1 MIRPEIYFTDG
12 EKLVSCVLALAIS
25 ALYQQNKPNKKI
37 AQKSGIH
44 KGRIP
49 LKSYLKLSAAGFVI
63 AMLGT
68 GYAPALAQGA
78 AADED
83 RGIADIVVTATRREE
98 SLNKI
103 PLAIQALS
111 GDSLSDLNITKF
123 DKLIEY
129 LPNVRTASRGP
140 GASSI
145 FIRGLSTDSPGLQVA
160 GTAGA
165 QPTVALY
172 INDAPASLVGRNLD
186 LYTVDLQRVEVLAG
200 PQGTLFGASAMG
212 GAVRY
217 ITNKPDATAFHA
229 GVNASYAFTK
239 SGKESVAGDAFI
251 NLPIIKDK
259 LALRVVVYNDQQGG
273 YIDNVASTFQLPFNG
288 NVGVAGRL
296 PTGNPL
302 LVMRA
307 IQSCQATATTVVPN
321 CTGSLYRAPT
331 RQIINNDAFVEKNY
345 NDANYRGAR
354 IALTW
359 NVTDDWSV
367 DLMHLRQQL
376 DTDGVFDFEPDVGDL
391 KVTKF
396 GKNSLRDSA
405 NLSTL
410 TINGRLG
417 ALDVIYTGSY
427 LQHSATQ
434 VADYSGYSN
443 IGLYLP
449 YYECDRGVYYT
460 AAYNGNIG
468 NTCYSPNKSYQTRN
482 RTKRFTQELRITTP
496 AENRIRGT
504 FGAFYDN
511 NRLFDNTDW
520 SYLQQAAGF
529 IYRRAPNPA
538 VNANDTSVRPVAV
551 GFFNDVQRKD
561 KQFAVYGEASFDIV
575 PETLIVTG
583 GLRYYNEK
591 ASINGS
597 SATSFATG
605 GRGIYNPA
613 TGTYSAAATPPQFY
627 GISANLNDLYKDAS
641 PAKYSGVLYKAHLTY
656 KFGQGSLVYATY
668 SDGFRPGGFNR
679 RPCRVPSAICPTNAD
694 FVRLGTYVPDKVRNY
709 EIGGKFSLLN
719 RSVQLNIAAYK
730 IDWNNIQI
738 TVFDQNISN
747 QTFTTNLLDA
757 TIKGIEGDLTWR
769 ATSEFTINSA
779 FSFNDSELTKYRKN
793 TTVLRPLGGPLA
805 LSPKFQFNARL
816 NWEKEL
822 SSGLRPFANVSFHH
836 VGKSISDVIDNVD
849 IRYQSSNP
857 TLGYAASIPVTY
869 NGVLVR
875 PGDVIAPIP
884 AAQQLA
890 SYNTVAASFGVSK
903 DEWRIEVFGD
913 NLTDERPE
921 LYKSGNDGELRTT
934 TSRPRTIGLRFSYKM

>member
-1 MIRPEIYFTDG
+1 MR
-12 EKLVSCVLALAIS
+12 LCW
-25 ALYQQNKPNKKI
+25 
-37 AQKSGIH
+37 
-44 KGRIP
+44 
-49 LKSYLKLSAAGFVI
+49 KLSAAMVVL
-63 AMLGT
+63 ASLGAGIT
-68 GYAPALAQGA
+68 PASAQQAGS
-78 AADED
+78 ED
-83 RGIADIVVTATRREE
+83 TDKGIEDIVVTATRREE
-98 SLNKI
+98 SLNKV

-129 LPNVRTASRGP
+129 LPNVRSASRGP

-186 LYTVDLQRVEVLAG
+186 LYAVDLQRVEVLAG

-217 ITNKPDATAFHA
+217 ITNKPDTSEFHA
-229 GVNASYAFTK
+229 GFNASYAFTK

-251 NLPIIKDK
+251 NVPIIKDT
-259 LALRVVVYNDQQGG
+259 LAVRAVVYTDRQGG
-273 YIDNVASTFQLPFNG
+273 YIDNVAGTFQMPFDG
-288 NVGVAGRL
+288 HVGEAGRL

-307 IQSCQATATTVVPN
+307 IQSCQLTATTVVAN
-321 CTGSLYRAPT
+321 CNGSQYTPPT
-331 RQIINNDAFVEKNY
+331 RQTINNDKFVEKNY
-345 NDANYRGAR
+345 NDATYRGGR
-354 IALTW
+354 LALTLK
-359 NVTDDWSV
+359 VSDDWSV
-367 DLMHLRQQL
+367 DLMHLRQEL
-376 DTDGVFDFEPDVGDL
+376 DTDGVFDYEPSVGDL
-391 KVTKF
+391 QVTKF
-396 GKNSLRDSA
+396 NKNTLSDKV

-410 TINGRLG
+410 AINGRLG
-417 ALDVIYTGSY
+417 ALDLIYTGSF
-427 LQHSATQ
+427 LNHKATQ
-434 VADYSGYSN
+434 VADYAGYSN

-468 NTCYSPNKSYQTRN
+468 NTCYAPNKSYQVRN
-482 RTKRFTQELRITTP
+482 RTKRFTQEFRLTTP
-496 AENRIRGT
+496 ADKRIRGT
-504 FGAFYDN
+504 FGLFYDDN
-511 NRLFDNTDW
+511 KLFDNTDW
-520 SYLQQAAGF
+520 SYLQEAAGF

-538 VNANDTSVRPVAV
+538 VNANDTSVRPVNV
-551 GFFNDVQRKD
+551 GFFNDVQRRD
-561 KQFAVYGEASFDIV
+561 KQFAVYGEASFDII
-575 PETLIVTG
+575 PERLILTG

-597 SATSFATG
+597 SAGSFATG
-605 GRGIYNPA
+605 ARGIYDPA
-613 TGTYSAAATPPQFY
+613 TGTYSAAVTPPQFY
-627 GISANLNDLYKDAS
+627 GISANLNQLYSAAS
-641 PAKYSGVLYKAHLTY
+641 PAKYTGVLYKANLTY
-656 KFGQGSLVYATY
+656 KFGEGSLVYATY

-694 FVRLGTYVPDKVRNY
+694 FVRLGTYIPDKVQNY

-719 RSVQLNIAAYK
+719 RSLQLNVAAYQ
-730 IDWNNIQI
+730 IDWSNVQI

-747 QTFTTNLLDA
+747 QTFTTNLIDA
-757 TIKGIEGDLTWR
+757 RIKGVEGDITWR
-769 ATSEFTINSA
+769 ATQEFTFNSA
-779 FSFNDSELTKYRKN
+779 FSFNDSKLTKYRKN

-822 SSGLRPFANVSFHH
+822 SSGLTPFANVSFHH

-857 TLGYAASIPVTY
+857 TLGYVASIPVTY

-875 PGDVIAPIP
+875 PGDVIRPIP
-884 AAQQLA
+884 AAQQLD
-890 SYNTVAASFGVSK
+890 SYNTISASFGVSK
-903 DEWRIEVFGD
+903 DDWRMELFGD
-913 NLTDERPE
+913 NLTDARPQ
-921 LYKSGNDGELRTT
+921 LYKSGNDGENRTT
-934 TSRPRTIGLRFSYKM
+934 TSRPRTFGLRFSYKI

>member
-1 MIRPEIYFTDG
+1 MKTYLKISTAAF
-12 EKLVSCVLALAIS
+12 VLASLGAGSAPVFAQDQAATQDDGAI
-25 ALYQQNKPNKKI
+25 KEI
-37 AQKSGIH
+37 I
-44 KGRIP
+44 
-49 LKSYLKLSAAGFVI
+49 
-63 AMLGT
+63 
-68 GYAPALAQGA
+68 
-78 AADED
+78 
-83 RGIADIVVTATRREE
+83 VTATRRDEA
-98 SLNKI
+98 LNKV

-111 GDSLSDLNITKF
+111 GDALGDLNITKLE
-123 DKLIEY
+123 KLIEY

-145 FIRGLSTDSPGLQVA
+145 FIRGLSTDSPGLQVS

-217 ITNKPDATAFHA
+217 ITNKPDTAEFHA
-229 GVNASYAFTK
+229 GFNSSYAFTK
-239 SGKESVAGDAFI
+239 SGEESVAGDAFI
-251 NLPIIKDK
+251 NIPIIKDK
-259 LALRVVVYNDQQGG
+259 LAVRAVVYTDRQGG
-273 YIDNVASTFQLPFNG
+273 YIDNVAGTFQMPFNA
-288 NVGVAGRL
+288 NAGVAGRL

-307 IQSCQATATTVVPN
+307 IQACQQSTVLVGGVPSCGTSGGAY
-321 CTGSLYRAPT
+321 LYNTPT
-331 RQIINNDAFVEKNY
+331 RQTINNNAFSEKDY
-345 NDANYRGAR
+345 NDATYRGGR
-354 IALTW
+354 LALTW
-359 NVTDDWSV
+359 NLSEDWSV
-367 DLMHLRQQL
+367 DLMHVRQEL

-391 KVTKF
+391 QVTKF
-396 GKNSLRDSA
+396 NDNSLRDKA
-405 NLSTL
+405 NLSSL

-417 ALDVIYTGSY
+417 ALDLIYTGSY
-427 LQHSATQ
+427 LKHSATQ
-434 VADYSGYSN
+434 VADYAGYSN
-443 IGLYLP
+443 NGLYLP

-468 NTCYSPNKSYQTRN
+468 NTCYAPSKSYQTRN
-482 RTKRFTQELRITTP
+482 RTKRLTQELRVTTP
-496 AENRIRGT
+496 AENRLRGT
-504 FGAFYDN
+504 FGLFYDDN
-511 NRLFDNTDW
+511 KLFDNTDW
-520 SYLQQAAGF
+520 SYLSQAAGF
-529 IYRRAPNPA
+529 IYPRAPNPI
-538 VNANDTSVRPVAV
+538 VDANDTSVRPVAV

-561 KQFAVYGEASFDIV
+561 KQFAAYGEASFDIV
-575 PETLIVTG
+575 PDKLTVTG

-597 SATSFATG
+597 SAGSFATG
-605 GRGIYNPA
+605 GRGVYNST
-613 TGTYSAAATPPQFY
+613 TGTYSPSATPPQFY
-627 GISANLNDLYKDAS
+627 GVSANLNQLYADAS
-641 PAKYSGVLYKAHLTY
+641 PAKYTGVLFKGNVTY
-656 KFGQGSLVYATY
+656 KFGEGSLVYATY

-694 FVRLGTYVPDKVRNY
+694 FVRLGTYVPDKVANY
-709 EIGGKFSLLN
+709 EIGGKFALFN
-719 RSVQLNIAAYK
+719 RRMQLNIAAYQ
-730 IDWNNIQI
+730 IDWSNIQI

-757 TIKGIEGDLTWR
+757 RIKGIEGDLTWR
-769 ATSEFTINSA
+769 ATPEFTINSA
-779 FSFNDSELTKYRKN
+779 FSFNDSEMVGYRKN

-816 NWEKEL
+816 HWEKEL
-822 SSGLRPFANVSFHH
+822 ASGLTPFAGISFHH
-836 VGKSISDVIDNVD
+836 VGKSISDVIDNTD

-857 TLGYAASIPVTY
+857 TLGYAASTPVLY

-875 PGDVIAPIP
+875 PGDVIAPLP

-890 SYNTVAASFGVSK
+890 SYSTVAASFGASK

-921 LYKSGNDGELRTT
+921 LYKNGNDGELRTT

>member
-1 MIRPEIYFTDG
+1 MKAYLKISTAAF
-12 EKLVSCVLALAIS
+12 ALAS
-25 ALYQQNKPNKKI
+25 F
-37 AQKSGIH
+37 G
-44 KGRIP
+44 
-49 LKSYLKLSAAGFVI
+49 AG
-63 AMLGT
+63 A
-68 GYAPALAQGA
+68 APALAQETA
-78 AADED
+78 QADD

-98 SLNKI
+98 SANRI
-103 PLAIQALS
+103 PLAITALG
-111 GDSLSDLNITKF
+111 GDALNDLNITKF

-129 LPNVRTASRGP
+129 LPNVRAASRGP

-145 FIRGLSTDSPGLQVA
+145 FIRGLSTDSPGLQIA

-172 INDAPASLVGRNLD
+172 VNDAPASLVGRNLD
-186 LYTVDLQRVEVLAG
+186 LYAVDLQRVEVLAG

-217 ITNKPDATAFHA
+217 ITNKPDASEFHA
-229 GVNASYAFTK
+229 GFNASYAFTK
-239 SGKESVAGDAFI
+239 KGEESVAGDAFI
-251 NLPIIKDK
+251 NIPIIKDK
-259 LALRVVVYNDQQGG
+259 LAIRAVFYTDRQGG
-273 YIDNVASTFQLPFNG
+273 YIDNVAGTFQMPFNA

-302 LVMRA
+302 LVTRA
-307 IQSCQATATTVVPN
+307 LQACQQSTVLVGGVPS
-321 CTGSLYRAPT
+321 CGTSGGAYLYNAPT
-331 RQIINNDAFVEKNY
+331 RQTINNDAFVEKDY
-345 NDANYRGAR
+345 NDATYRGGR

-367 DLMHLRQQL
+367 DLMHLRQEL

-391 KVTKF
+391 QVTKF
-396 GKNSLRDSA
+396 NDNSLRDRV

-417 ALDVIYTGSY
+417 ALDLIYTGSY
-427 LQHSATQ
+427 MKHRATQ
-434 VADYSGYSN
+434 IADYAGYSN

-468 NTCYSPNKSYQTRN
+468 NTCYAPSKTYQVRN
-482 RTKRFTQELRITTP
+482 RTNRQTHEFRITTP
-496 AENRIRGT
+496 ADKRIRGT
-504 FGAFYDN
+504 FGLFYDDN
-511 NRLFDNTDW
+511 KLFDNTDW
-520 SYLQQAAGF
+520 SYLSEAAGF
-529 IYRRAPNPA
+529 IYRRAPNA
-538 VNANDTSVRPVAV
+538 SVDANDTSVRPVEV
-551 GFFNDVQRKD
+551 GFFNDIQRRD
-561 KQFAVYGEASFDIV
+561 KQFAAYGEASFDII
-575 PETLIVTG
+575 PEKLILTG

-597 SATSFATG
+597 SNGSFG
-605 GRGIYNPA
+605 GARGVYNPA
-613 TGTYSAAATPPQFY
+613 TGTYSPSATPPAFY
-627 GISANLNDLYKDAS
+627 NVSANLNVLYADAS
-641 PAKYSGVLYKAHLTY
+641 PAKYTGVLYKANLTY
-656 KFGQGSLVYATY
+656 KIGDASLVYATY

-694 FVRLGTYVPDKVRNY
+694 FVRLGTYVPDKVQNY
-709 EIGGKFSLLN
+709 EIGGKFSLLD
-719 RSVQLNIAAYK
+719 RRLQLNLAAYQ
-730 IDWNNIQI
+730 IDWNNVQI

-747 QTFTTNLLDA
+747 QTFTTNLIDA
-757 TIKGIEGDLTWR
+757 RIRGIEGDLTWR
-769 ATSEFTINSA
+769 ATPEITLNSA
-779 FSFNDSELTKYRKN
+779 FSYNDSELTKYRKN

-816 NWEKEL
+816 HWEKEL
-822 SSGLRPFANVSFHH
+822 SSGLIPFAQIGFHH

-849 IRYQSSNP
+849 IRYQSFNP
-857 TLGYAASIPVTY
+857 TLGYAASTPVLY

-934 TSRPRTIGLRFSYKM
+934 TSRPRTIGLRFSYKI

>member
-1 MIRPEIYFTDG
+1 MKNNL
-12 EKLVSCVLALAIS
+12 KLTAAAIALATFGAGIS
-25 ALYQQNKPNKKI
+25 PLH
-37 AQKSGIH
+37 AQEVAAESDDGA
-44 KGRIP
+44 IP
-49 LKSYLKLSAAGFVI
+49 
-63 AMLGT
+63 
-68 GYAPALAQGA
+68 
-78 AADED
+78 
-83 RGIADIVVTATRREE
+83 DIIVTATRREE
-98 SLNKI
+98 SLNRI

-111 GDSLSDLNITKF
+111 GDSLSDLNITKL

-172 INDAPASLVGRNLD
+172 VNDAPASLVGRNLD

-217 ITNKPDATAFHA
+217 ITNRPDASKFSA
-229 GVNASYAFTK
+229 GFNSSYAFTK
-239 SGKESVAGDAFI
+239 SGDESVAGDAFI
-251 NLPIIKDK
+251 NVPIIQDK
-259 LALRVVVYNDQQGG
+259 LAVRAVVYADRQGG
-273 YIDNVASTFQLPFNG
+273 YIDNVAGTFQLPFNG

-321 CTGSLYRAPT
+321 CTGSNYRAPT
-331 RQIINNDAFVEKNY
+331 RQTINNDAFVEKNY
-345 NDANYRGAR
+345 NDATYRGAR
-354 IALTW
+354 LALSW
-359 NVTDDWSV
+359 NLTDDWSV
-367 DLMHLRQQL
+367 DLMHLRQEL

-396 GKNSLRDSA
+396 NPNTLEDRV

-417 ALDVIYTGSY
+417 ALDLIYTGSY
-427 LQHSATQ
+427 LKHRATQ
-434 VADYSGYSN
+434 IADYAGYSN

-468 NTCYSPNKSYQTRN
+468 NTCYAPNKSYQTRN
-482 RTKRFTQELRITTP
+482 RTKRFTQEFRVTTP
-496 AENRIRGT
+496 AENRLRGT
-504 FGAFYDN
+504 FGLFYDN
-511 NRLFDNTDW
+511 NKLFDNTDW
-520 SYLQQAAGF
+520 SYLQEAAGF
-529 IYRRAPNPA
+529 IYRRAPDPR
-538 VNANDTSVRPVAV
+538 VNANDTSVRPVKV

-561 KQFAVYGEASFDIV
+561 RQFAVYGEASFDII
-575 PETLIVTG
+575 PDRLTATG

-605 GRGIYNPA
+605 GRGIYNA
-613 TGTYSAAATPPQFY
+613 TTGTYSAAANPPQFY
-627 GISANLNDLYKDAS
+627 GISANLNQLYADAS
-641 PAKYSGVLYKAHLTY
+641 PAKYTGVLYKGNLTY
-656 KFGQGSLVYATY
+656 KFGEGSLVYATY

-694 FVRLGTYVPDKVRNY
+694 FVRLGTYVPDKVTNY
-709 EIGGKFSLLN
+709 EIGGKFALLD
-719 RSVQLNIAAYK
+719 RTLQLNFAAYQ
-730 IDWNNIQI
+730 IDWKNIQI

-757 TIKGIEGDLTWR
+757 RIKGIEGDLTWR
-769 ATSEFTINSA
+769 ATPEFTFNSA
-779 FSFNDSELTKYRKN
+779 FSFNDSEMKRYRKN
-793 TTVLRPLGGPLA
+793 TQVLRPLGGPLA

-816 NWEKEL
+816 HWEKEL
-822 SSGLRPFANVSFHH
+822 ASGLSPFANVGFHY

-869 NGVLVR
+869 NGVTVR

-884 AAQQLA
+884 AAQRLG
-890 SYNTVAASFGVSK
+890 SYNTVSASFGVSK
-903 DEWRIEVFGD
+903 DEWRIEIFGD

-934 TSRPRTIGLRFSYKM
+934 TSRPRTIGLRFSYKI

>member
-1 MIRPEIYFTDG
+1 M
-12 EKLVSCVLALAIS
+12 KA
-25 ALYQQNKPNKKI
+25 
-37 AQKSGIH
+37 
-44 KGRIP
+44 
-49 LKSYLKLSAAGFVI
+49 YLKLSTAAFVL
-63 AMLGT
+63 ASLGA
-68 GYAPALAQGA
+68 GSAPVFAQEEA
-78 AADED
+78 AKED
-83 RGIADIVVTATRREE
+83 DGGIAEIIVTATRREE

-103 PLAIQALS
+103 PLAVQALS
-111 GDSLSDLNITKF
+111 GDALNDLNITKL

-145 FIRGLSTDSPGLQVA
+145 FIRGLSTDSPGLQVS

-217 ITNKPDATAFHA
+217 ITNKPNMADFSA
-229 GVNASYAFTK
+229 GFNSSYAFTK
-239 SGKESVAGDAFI
+239 SGEESVAGDAFI
-251 NLPIIKDK
+251 NIPIVKDK
-259 LALRVVVYNDQQGG
+259 LAVRAVIYTDRQGG
-273 YIDNVASTFQLPFNG
+273 YIDNVAGTFQLPFNANAG
-288 NVGVAGRL
+288 QAGRL

-307 IQSCQATATTVVPN
+307 IQACQQSTVLVGGVRSCGTSGGAY
-321 CTGSLYRAPT
+321 LYNTPT
-331 RQIINNDAFVEKNY
+331 RQTINNDAFVEKDY
-345 NDANYRGAR
+345 NDATYRGGR
-354 IALTW
+354 LALTW
-359 NVTDDWSV
+359 NLSEDWSV
-367 DLMHLRQQL
+367 DVMHLRQEL
-376 DTDGVFDFEPDVGDL
+376 DTDGVFDYEPAVGDL
-391 KVTKF
+391 QVTKF
-396 GKNSLRDSA
+396 NDNSLRDRA
-405 NLSTL
+405 NLSSL

-417 ALDVIYTGSY
+417 ALDLIYTGSY
-427 LQHSATQ
+427 LKHSATQ
-434 VADYSGYSN
+434 VADYAGYSN

-468 NTCYSPNKSYQTRN
+468 NTCYAPNKSYQTRN
-482 RTKRFTQELRITTP
+482 RTKRFTQEFRVTTP
-496 AENRIRGT
+496 AENRLRGT
-504 FGAFYDN
+504 FGLFYDDN
-511 NRLFDNTDW
+511 KLFDNTDW
-520 SYLQQAAGF
+520 SYLQEAAGF
-529 IYRRAPNPA
+529 IYRRAPNP
-538 VNANDTSVRPVAV
+538 VVDANDTGIRPVKV
-551 GFFNDVQRKD
+551 GFFNDVQRRD
-561 KQFAVYGEASFDIV
+561 KQFAAYGEASFDII
-575 PETLIVTG
+575 PDALTVTG

-597 SATSFATG
+597 SAGSFATG
-605 GRGIYNPA
+605 ARGIYNST
-613 TGTYSAAATPPQFY
+613 TGTYSASATPPQFY
-627 GISANLNDLYKDAS
+627 GVSANLNQLYADAS
-641 PAKYSGVLYKAHLTY
+641 PAKYTGVLFKGNVTY
-656 KFGQGSLVYATY
+656 KFGEGSLVYATY

-694 FVRLGTYVPDKVRNY
+694 FVRLGTYVPDKVANY
-709 EIGGKFSLLN
+709 EIGGKFALLN
-719 RSVQLNIAAYK
+719 RRMQLNIAAYQ
-730 IDWNNIQI
+730 IDWSNIQI

-757 TIKGIEGDLTWR
+757 RIKGIEGDLTWR
-769 ATSEFTINSA
+769 ATPELTLNSA
-779 FSFNDSELTKYRKN
+779 FSFNDSEMLRYRKN

-816 NWEKEL
+816 HWEKEL
-822 SSGLRPFANVSFHH
+822 ASGLTPFAGVSFHH

-857 TLGYAASIPVTY
+857 TLGYAASTPVLY

-875 PGDVIAPIP
+875 PGDVVVPLP

-890 SYNTVAASFGVSK
+890 SYSTFAASFGVSK

-921 LYKSGNDGELRTT
+921 LYKNGNDGELRTT

>member
-1 MIRPEIYFTDG
+1 MKTYLKISTAAF
-12 EKLVSCVLALAIS
+12 VLASLGAGSAPVFAQDQAATQDDGAI
-25 ALYQQNKPNKKI
+25 KEI
-37 AQKSGIH
+37 I
-44 KGRIP
+44 
-49 LKSYLKLSAAGFVI
+49 
-63 AMLGT
+63 
-68 GYAPALAQGA
+68 
-78 AADED
+78 
-83 RGIADIVVTATRREE
+83 VTATRRDEA
-98 SLNKI
+98 LNKV

-111 GDSLSDLNITKF
+111 GDALGDLNITKL

-145 FIRGLSTDSPGLQVA
+145 FIRGLSTDSPGLQVS

-217 ITNKPDATAFHA
+217 ITNKPDTAEFHA
-229 GVNASYAFTK
+229 GFNSSYAFTK
-239 SGKESVAGDAFI
+239 SGEESVAGDAFI
-251 NLPIIKDK
+251 NIPIIKDK
-259 LALRVVVYNDQQGG
+259 LAVRAVVYTDRQGG
-273 YIDNVASTFQLPFNG
+273 YIDNVAGTFQMPFNA
-288 NVGVAGRL
+288 NAGVAGRL

-307 IQSCQATATTVVPN
+307 IQACQQSTVLVGGVPSCGTSGGAY
-321 CTGSLYRAPT
+321 LYNTPT
-331 RQIINNDAFVEKNY
+331 RQTINNNAFIEKDY
-345 NDANYRGAR
+345 NDATYRGGR
-354 IALTW
+354 LALTW
-359 NVTDDWSV
+359 NLSEDWSV
-367 DLMHLRQQL
+367 DLMHVRQEL

-391 KVTKF
+391 QVTKF
-396 GKNSLRDSA
+396 NDNSLRDKA
-405 NLSTL
+405 NLSSL

-417 ALDVIYTGSY
+417 ALDLIYTGSY
-427 LQHSATQ
+427 LKHSATQ
-434 VADYSGYSN
+434 VADYAGYSN
-443 IGLYLP
+443 NGLYLP

-468 NTCYSPNKSYQTRN
+468 NTCYAPSKSYQTRN
-482 RTKRFTQELRITTP
+482 RTKRLTQELRVTTP
-496 AENRIRGT
+496 AENRLRGT
-504 FGAFYDN
+504 FGLFYDDN
-511 NRLFDNTDW
+511 KLFDNTDW
-520 SYLQQAAGF
+520 SYLSQAAGF
-529 IYRRAPNPA
+529 IYPRAPNPI
-538 VNANDTSVRPVAV
+538 VDANDTSVRPVAV

-561 KQFAVYGEASFDIV
+561 KQFAAYGEASFDIV
-575 PETLIVTG
+575 PDKLTVTG

-597 SATSFATG
+597 SAGSFATG
-605 GRGIYNPA
+605 GRGVYNST
-613 TGTYSAAATPPQFY
+613 TGTYSPSATPPQFY
-627 GISANLNDLYKDAS
+627 GVSANLNQLYADAS
-641 PAKYSGVLYKAHLTY
+641 PAKYTGVLFKGNVTY
-656 KFGQGSLVYATY
+656 KFGEGSLVYATY

-694 FVRLGTYVPDKVRNY
+694 FVRLGTYVPDKVANY
-709 EIGGKFSLLN
+709 EIGGKFALFN
-719 RSVQLNIAAYK
+719 RRMQLNIAAYQ
-730 IDWNNIQI
+730 IDWSNIQI

-757 TIKGIEGDLTWR
+757 RIKGIEGDLTWR
-769 ATSEFTINSA
+769 ATPEFTINSA
-779 FSFNDSELTKYRKN
+779 FSFNDSEMVGYRKN

-816 NWEKEL
+816 HWEKEL
-822 SSGLRPFANVSFHH
+822 ASGLTPFAGISFHH
-836 VGKSISDVIDNVD
+836 VGKSISDVIDNTD

-857 TLGYAASIPVTY
+857 TLGYAASTPVLY

-875 PGDVIAPIP
+875 PGDVIAPLP

-890 SYNTVAASFGVSK
+890 SYSTVAASFGASK

-921 LYKSGNDGELRTT
+921 LYKNGNDGELRTT

>member
-1 MIRPEIYFTDG
+1 MKSSWKFST
-12 EKLVSCVLALAIS
+12 AL
-25 ALYQQNKPNKKI
+25 I
-37 AQKSGIH
+37 AVAVVG
-44 KGRIP
+44 
-49 LKSYLKLSAAGFVI
+49 AG
-63 AMLGT
+63 GT
-68 GYAPALAQGA
+68 PALAQE
-78 AADED
+78 AADQSGADESD
-83 RGIADIVVTATRREE
+83 RGIADIIVTATRREE
-98 SLNKI
+98 ALNKI

-111 GDSLSDLNITKF
+111 GDSLSDLNITSF

-129 LPNVRTASRGP
+129 LPNVRSASRGP

-145 FIRGLSTDSPGLQVA
+145 FIRGLSTDSPGLQIA

-200 PQGTLFGASAMG
+200 PQGTLFGSSAMG

-217 ITNKPDATAFHA
+217 ITNKPDASEFHA
-229 GVNASYAFTK
+229 GFNAKYAFTK
-239 SGKESVAGDAFI
+239 SGEESVAGDAFI
-251 NLPIIKDK
+251 NVPIIKDK
-259 LALRVVVYNDQQGG
+259 IGLRAVFYTDRQGG
-273 YIDNVASTFQLPFNG
+273 YIDNVAGTFQMPFNG
-288 NVGVAGRL
+288 NVGVPGRL

-302 LVMRA
+302 LVNRA
-307 IQSCQATATTVVPN
+307 IQSCQIIVTPRMGNIPAVTAARPN
-321 CTGSLYRAPT
+321 CNGSNYNAPT
-331 RQIINNDAFVEKNY
+331 RQIINNDRFVEKDY
-345 NDANYRGAR
+345 NDATYRGGR

-367 DLMHLRQQL
+367 DVMHLRQEL

-391 KVTKF
+391 QVTKF
-396 GKNSLRDSA
+396 NENKLRDKVS
-405 NLSTL
+405 LSTL
-410 TINGRLG
+410 AINGRLG
-417 ALDVIYTGSY
+417 ELDLIYTGSFMK
-427 LQHSATQ
+427 HRATQ
-434 VADYSGYSN
+434 VSDYAGYSN

-468 NTCYSPNKSYQTRN
+468 NTCYAPNKSYQVRN
-482 RTKRFTQELRITTP
+482 RTKRFTQEFRVTTP
-496 AENRIRGT
+496 ADQRIRGT
-504 FGAFYDN
+504 FGLFYDN
-511 NRLFDNTDW
+511 NKLFDNTDW
-520 SYLQQAAGF
+520 SYLQEAAGF

-538 VNANDTSVRPVAV
+538 VNANDTSVRPVKV

-561 KQFAVYGEASFDIV
+561 RQFAAYGEASFDII
-575 PETLIVTG
+575 PERLTVTG

-613 TGTYSAAATPPQFY
+613 TGTYSASATPPQFY
-627 GISANLNDLYKDAS
+627 GISANLNQLYADAS
-641 PAKYSGVLYKAHLTY
+641 PAKYTGVLYKANLTY
-656 KFGQGSLVYATY
+656 KLDEGSLVYGTF

-694 FVRLGTYVPDKVRNY
+694 FVRLGTYVPDKVQNY
-709 EIGGKFSLLN
+709 EIGGKFSLLDRTLQIN
-719 RSVQLNIAAYK
+719 FAAYL
-730 IDWNNIQI
+730 IDWKNIQI

-757 TIKGIEGDLTWR
+757 QIKGIEGDITWR
-769 ATSEFTINSA
+769 ATSEFTFNTA
-779 FSFNDSELTKYRKN
+779 FSFNDSELKRYRRN

-816 NWEKEL
+816 HWEKEL
-822 SSGLRPFANVSFHH
+822 ASGLRPFAQVGFHY

-849 IRYQSSNP
+849 IRYQASNP

-875 PGDVIAPIP
+875 PGDVVVPLP
-884 AAQQLA
+884 AAQQLDSYSTVSA
-890 SYNTVAASFGVSK
+890 SIGVSR
-903 DEWRIEVFGD
+903 DEWRIELFGD

-921 LYKSGNDGELRTT
+921 LYKSGNDGENRTT
-934 TSRPRTIGLRFSYKM
+934 TSRPRTVGLRFSYRI

>member
-1 MIRPEIYFTDG
+1 M
-12 EKLVSCVLALAIS
+12 LASLGAGAS
-25 ALYQQNKPNKKI
+25 PVW
-37 AQKSGIH
+37 AQ
-44 KGRIP
+44 
-49 LKSYLKLSAAGFVI
+49 
-63 AMLGT
+63 
-68 GYAPALAQGA
+68 A
-78 AADED
+78 AAEEAD
-83 RGIADIVVTATRREE
+83 RGIADIIVTATRREE

-111 GDSLSDLNITKF
+111 GDSLADLNITKF

-129 LPNVRTASRGP
+129 LPNVRSASRGP

-217 ITNKPDATAFHA
+217 ITNKPDASEFHA
-229 GVNASYAFTK
+229 GFNASYAFTK

-251 NLPIIKDK
+251 NVPIIKDK
-259 LALRVVVYNDQQGG
+259 LALRAVVYTDRQGG
-273 YIDNVASTFQLPFNG
+273 YIDNVAGTFQLPFNG
-288 NVGVAGRL
+288 NVGVAGKL
-296 PTGNPL
+296 PEGNPL

-331 RQIINNDAFVEKNY
+331 RQIINNDKFVEKNY
-345 NDANYRGAR
+345 NDATYRGGR
-354 IALTW
+354 LALTW
-359 NVTDDWSV
+359 NIADDWSV
-367 DLMHLRQQL
+367 DLMHLRQEL

-396 GKNSLRDSA
+396 NDNSLRDKV

-410 TINGRLG
+410 SINGKLG
-417 ALDVIYTGSY
+417 GLDLIYTGSF
-427 LQHSATQ
+427 LKHRATQ
-434 VADYSGYSN
+434 IADYAGYSN

-468 NTCYSPNKSYQTRN
+468 NTCYTPNKSYQVRN
-482 RTKRFTQELRITTP
+482 QTKRFTQEFRVTTP
-496 AENRIRGT
+496 ADKRIRGT
-504 FGAFYDN
+504 FGLFYDN
-511 NRLFDNTDW
+511 NKLKDNTDW
-520 SYLQQAAGF
+520 SYLQTAAGF
-529 IYRRAPNPA
+529 IYPRKPNTV
-538 VNANDTSVRPVAV
+538 VNANDTSVRPVNV
-551 GFFNDVQRKD
+551 GFFNDVQRQD
-561 KQFAVYGEASFDIV
+561 KQFAAYGEASFDII
-575 PETLIVTG
+575 PEKLIITG

-597 SATSFATG
+597 SATSFGSNADERDALG
-605 GRGIYNPA
+605 NKLSPRGVYNPV
-613 TGTYSAAATPPQFY
+613 TGTYSAATTRPTLYEIA
-627 GISANLNDLYKDAS
+627 ANLNDLYKDAS
-641 PAKYSGVLYKAHLTY
+641 PAKYTGVLYKANLTY
-656 KFGQGSLVYATY
+656 KFNEGSLVYATF
-668 SDGFRPGGFNR
+668 SDGYRPGGFNR
-679 RPCRVPSAICPTNAD
+679 RPCTVPSTTCPTNAD
-694 FVRLGTYVPDKVRNY
+694 FVRLGTYVPDKVQNY
-709 EIGGKFSLLN
+709 EIGGKFSMLDRTL
-719 RSVQLNIAAYK
+719 QLNLAAYM
-730 IDWNNIQI
+730 IDWKNIQI

-757 TIKGIEGDLTWR
+757 RIKGIEGDLTWR
-769 ATSEFTINSA
+769 ATPEFTINSA
-779 FSFNDSELTKYRKN
+779 FSFNDSELKKYRKN
-793 TTVLRPLGGPLA
+793 TKVLRPLGGPLA
-805 LSPKFQFNARL
+805 LSPKFQFNVRL
-816 NWEKEL
+816 HWEKEMA
-822 SSGLRPFANVSFHH
+822 SGLTPFVNLGFHH

-875 PGDVIAPIP
+875 PGDVIRPIP
-884 AAQQLA
+884 GAQQLD

-903 DEWRIEVFGD
+903 DEWRIEIFGD

-921 LYKSGNDGELRTT
+921 LYKNGNDGELRTT
-934 TSRPRTIGLRFSYKM
+934 TSRPRSVGLRFSYKI